1 METSLSRL
9 LLTLVSAYLLGFT
22 CQAQVPNDKVFLPRY
37 YADVQLSTTYYE
49 LFFPGVR
56 VIPNLANTH
65 PWKAVIG
72 RQLTAHWAVQLG
84 YAYTHEGDYDNP
96 AYTGTTLSGQHL
108 SGWQSSDT
116 WMHAVSLVVR
126 YGLLRSPDNH
136 FQIDI
141 LGGST
146 WVRGHK
152 AEAREDFIDGQS
164 QGLYS
169 QEFRTQHFYVTLG
182 LAARYVFSRRFE
194 GVFEY
199 GRARN
204 LKTASEA
211 VHLETT
217 GNKWGLTR
225 SMSLGVRY
233 RFNMHKVAKR
243 ADNGM

>member
-1 METSLSRL
+1 MKTSPFNL
-9 LLTLVSAYLLGFT
+9 LVVLVGISLISFV
-22 CQAQVPNDKVFLPRY
+22 CHAQTPKNNTYSPRY
-37 YADVQLSTTYYE
+37 YVDVNLNTTYYE
-49 LFFPGVR
+49 LFFPGIPI
-56 VIPNLANTH
+56 IPNMASTH
-65 PWKAVIG
+65 PWKVVVG
-72 RQLTAHWAVQLG
+72 RQLNPRWAVQLG

-96 AYTGTTLSGQHL
+96 AYTGTTLSGQQL
-108 SGWQSSDT
+108 AGWRSSDT
-116 WMHAVSLVVR
+116 WVHAVPLSVR
-126 YGLLRSPDNH
+126 YNLFRLNDLPL
-136 FQIDI
+136 QVDI

-146 WVRGHK
+146 WVSGHK
-152 AEAREDFIDGQS
+152 ADSNEDFIDGQS
-164 QGLYS
+164 QGLHS
-169 QEFRTQHFYVTLG
+169 RDFRTQQFYVTLG

-204 LKTASEA
+204 LKTASEG

-243 ADNGM
+243 ADDGQ